1 MDGCRYQ
8 GRKRVGEP
16 RVLRIA
22 AGAGYSGDRI
32 EPAADLAERGGLDY
46 LVFECLA
53 ERTIADAQ
61 LRRRSDPCGGFDP
74 FLEARIA
81 AVLDACRRNGTR
93 IITNMG
99 AANAQAAA
107 ERVRQ
112 IAAGMGHPD
121 LRVATVVGDDVLDIC
136 RELDVALDNGLTVG
150 ALGERVISANAYIG
164 AGPIAAALAQGA
176 DIVLTGRV
184 SDPALFLAPLVH
196 EFGWSMTDWDLL
208 GKGVLIGHL
217 LECAGQLCGGYFAD
231 PGYKDVPDMARL
243 GFPLAEVTADGLA
256 EFSKLEGTGG
266 RIDSATVK
274 EQVLYEIHDPA
285 RYLQPDVVADFSKV
299 TVRETGP
306 DRVRV
311 TGATGTA
318 RTGMLKV
325 SVSYH
330 DGFIG
335 EGQISYAG
343 PGAVERGRLALEI
356 LRERLAAIEA
366 LQDARF
372 DLIGLDALHGVG
384 LSGGARP
391 YEVRVRV
398 TARAPF
404 ADTAARV
411 GHEVEALYTNG
422 PAGGGGAV
430 KTVRPG
436 VALASALLPESQ
448 ASARVVMLKGVLE

>member
-1 MDGCRYQ
+1 M
-8 GRKRVGEP
+8 
-16 RVLRIA
+16 A

-32 EPAADLAERGGLDY
+32 EPAADLAQRGRLDY

-61 LRRRSDPCGGFDP
+61 LRRWADPSGGYDP
-74 FLEARIA
+74 FLDARIT

-93 IITNMG
+93 IISNMG
-99 AANAQAAA
+99 AANAPAAA
-107 ERVRQ
+107 QRVRK
-112 IAAGMGHPD
+112 IAAEMGHAD
-121 LRVATVVGDDVLDIC
+121 LCVATVTGDDVLDIC
-136 RELDVALDNGLTVG
+136 RKQDVTLDNGLTFR
-150 ALGERVISANAYIG
+150 ALGARVISANAYLG
-164 AGPIAAALAQGA
+164 AAPIAAALAQGA

-184 SDPALFLAPLVH
+184 SDPALFLAPLIH

-256 EFSKLEGTGG
+256 EFSKLAGTGG
-266 RIDSATVK
+266 RINSATAK

-299 TVRETGP
+299 TVLETGQ

-311 TGATGTA
+311 TGASGTA

-335 EGQISYAG
+335 DGQISYAG

-356 LRERLAAIEA
+356 LRERLAAIDA
-366 LQDARF
+366 MQDARF
-372 DLIGLDALHGVG
+372 DLIGLDALHGTN
-384 LSGGARP
+384 LSRGTLP

-398 TARAPF
+398 TARAPS
-404 ADTAARV
+404 ADIAARV

-436 VALASALLPESQ
+436 VALASAFIHESQ
-448 ASARVVMLKGVLE
+448 APARVVMLGRASA

>member
-1 MDGCRYQ
+1 M
-8 GRKRVGEP
+8 GEA
-16 RVLRIA
+16 RALRIA

-32 EPAADLAERGGLDY
+32 EPAVDLAQRGRLDY

-61 LRRRSDPCGGFDP
+61 LRRHVDPSGGYDP
-74 FLEARIA
+74 FLEARIT

-93 IITNMG
+93 IISNMG
-99 AANAQAAA
+99 AANTPAAA
-107 ERVRQ
+107 RRVRE
-112 IAAGMGHPD
+112 IAAGMGHAD
-121 LRVATVVGDDVLDIC
+121 ISVATVIGDDVLDIC
-136 RELDVALDNGLTVG
+136 RRQDVALDNGLTMG
-150 ALGERVISANAYIG
+150 ALGDRVISANAYLG
-164 AGPIAAALAQGA
+164 AGPIAEALARGA

-184 SDPALFLAPLVH
+184 SDPALFLAPLIH
-196 EFGWSMTDWDLL
+196 EFGWSMTDWDIL
-208 GKGVLIGHL
+208 GKGILIGHL

-243 GFPLAEVTADGLA
+243 GFPLAEVTADGTA
-256 EFSKLEGTGG
+256 EIGKLDGTGG

-285 RYLQPDVVADFSKV
+285 RYLQPDVIADFSKV
-299 TVRETGP
+299 TVLETGP

-311 TGATGTA
+311 GGASGA
-318 RTGMLKV
+318 PRTGMLKV

-356 LRERLAAIEA
+356 LRERLSKVDA
-366 LQDARF
+366 LREARF
-372 DLIGLDALHGVG
+372 DLIGLDALHGTG
-384 LSGGARP
+384 LSRGALP

-398 TARAPF
+398 AARAPS
-404 ADTAARV
+404 AEVAARI

-436 VALASALLPESQ
+436 VALASALLHESQ
-448 ASARVVMLKGVLE
+448 ASARVVMLEGVSA

>member
-1 MDGCRYQ
+1 M
-8 GRKRVGEP
+8 GEP

-22 AGAGYSGDRI
+22 TGAGYSGDRI
-32 EPAADLAERGGLDY
+32 EPAADLAQRGRLDY

-53 ERTIADAQ
+53 ERTISDAQ
-61 LRRRSDPCGGFDP
+61 LRRRADPCGGYDP
-74 FLEARIA
+74 FLEARIT

-93 IITNMG
+93 IISNMG
-99 AANAQAAA
+99 AANAPAAA
-107 ERVRQ
+107 QRVRQ
-112 IAAGMGHPD
+112 IAAAMGHTD
-121 LRVATVVGDDVLDIC
+121 LCVAIVIGDDVLDIC
-136 RELDVALDNGLTVG
+136 RQQDVALDNGLTVG

-196 EFGWSMTDWDLL
+196 EFGWDMTDWDLL

-231 PGYKDVPDMARL
+231 PGYKDVPGMARL

-256 EFSKLEGTGG
+256 EFSKLADTGG

-299 TVRETGP
+299 TVLETGP

-311 TGATGTA
+311 TGASGTA

-325 SVSYH
+325 SVAYH

-356 LRERLAAIEA
+356 LRERLVALDA

-372 DLIGLDALHGVG
+372 DLIGLDALHGAG
-384 LSGGARP
+384 LSRGALP

-398 TARAPF
+398 TARAPS
-404 ADTAARV
+404 ADIAARV

-436 VALASALLPESQ
+436 VALASALLHESQ
-448 ASARVVMLKGVLE
+448 ASARVVMLEGVSA